1 MGFTFAQADAIAL
14 DDLLVHHLAIDQL
27 EGLAGRAGV
36 SLDARS
42 HASDFLSL
50 CVTGEGEIARSRFC
64 AGPHR
69 RLAVGELS
77 DSISAGRIIGFS
89 RISRALRATGSDVV
103 RQQELRLRP
112 LHSDVPKA

>member
-14 DDLLVHHLAIDQL
+14 DDLLLHHLAIDQL

-50 CVTGEGEIARSRFC
+50 CVTGEGEIAKSRFWQ
-64 AGPHR
+64 GLTVGLR
-69 RLAVGELS
+69 R
-77 DSISAGRIIGFS
+77 DSTSAGRIIGFS

>member
-42 HASDFLSL
+42 
-50 CVTGEGEIARSRFC
+50 TR
-64 AGPHR
+64 
-69 RLAVGELS
+69 
-77 DSISAGRIIGFS
+77 
-89 RISRALRATGSDVV
+89 
-103 RQQELRLRP
+103 
-112 LHSDVPKA
+112 

>member
-1 MGFTFAQADAIAL
+1 MWFTFAQADAIAL

-42 HASDFLSL
+42 HASDFFSL

-77 DSISAGRIIGFS
+77 DSISTGRIIAS
-89 RISRALRATGSDVV
+89 LELVAPCRATGSDVV

>member
-50 CVTGEGEIARSRFC
+50 CVTGEGEIAKSRFWQGLTVGLPC
-64 AGPHR
+64 RQIKSRSLGCLR
-69 RLAVGELS
+69 SAVEDVLS
-77 DSISAGRIIGFS
+77 VFAWD
-89 RISRALRATGSDVV
+89 
-103 RQQELRLRP
+103 
-112 LHSDVPKA
+112 